1 LLYRVFPARAGASR
15 SEEGGALYVPRVRQ
29 GSGRHDNPDQ
39 YGALY
44 AARSPESAIAER
56 VQGFR
61 GHWLTEADLR
71 LADGRRWAL
80 GAIDDE
86 RLPPL
91 VDLDDPSQLV
101 RRRLRPSMVATR
113 DRRTTREIA
122 RAVFAEGVPG
132 FSWWSTLESSWT
144 NITLFAEVAIPDL
157 ELAGDPEPLSL
168 GFPALRSAAD
178 VLGILLRG

>member
-1 LLYRVFPARAGASR
+1 MPRA
-15 SEEGGALYVPRVRQ
+15 RQ
-29 GSGRHDNPDQ
+29 GSGRHDNPDL

-61 GHWLTEADLR
+61 GQRLTGADLR
-71 LADGRRWAL
+71 LADGRPWAL
-80 GAIDDE
+80 GTIDDA

-91 VDLDDPSQLV
+91 VDLDDPGQLA

-113 DRRTTREIA
+113 DRPGTRGIA
-122 RAVFAEGVPG
+122 RGIFAEDVPG

-144 NITLFAEVAIPDL
+144 NVTLFAEVALAHL
-157 ELAGDPEPLSL
+157 EVIGDPEPLSIQL
-168 GFPALRSAAD
+168 PALRSAAE
-178 VLGILLRG
+178 VLGIPVRA